1 MEMGK
6 KVQYGEP
13 VPRRTTHPS
22 HHTKND
28 NNFFQQRTYDTGY
41 RSEEHLVEEHYLLE
55 DSSNHFNYDPE
66 LTMKFSYLLFLSQCP
81 LASSFTSISQIQ
93 PRAANLFSSSVDD
106 ALEKTK
112 NHLKKLS
119 GPSEFEQDEEVLY
132 KQFIMKPATELKD
145 ELKKLKLQNKGRKP
159 DLARRL
165 VEHHINMNKK
175 EEEDEEEDGPLEP
188 VILEQWNSDHLES
201 IAPLKKFAKLP
212 ISNAAGTALARA
224 GFTTPT
230 PIQASALPL
239 LTKDKE
245 SLILHAET
253 GSGKTLCYLLP
264 ITEKLWRENDNASI
278 MNDDSGEPSYALI
291 LTPSRELAAQVA
303 GVATCLAPPGSV
315 RLITTPTN
323 LVRDSYENKEKSE
336 GDNGGR
342 LDNVISG
349 RKGTKL
355 IIGSAKSVMLSLFGD
370 DKLHPPTSKPEA
382 KKFLSGINYIVLDE
396 VGTFSLLRKKIDAK
410 NPTCFIS
417 DPLLTLAW
425 IQIDFWLSRQVAERL
440 RSITKNTTNQQQF

>member
-1 MEMGK
+1 M
-6 KVQYGEP
+6 
-13 VPRRTTHPS
+13 R
-22 HHTKND
+22 
-28 NNFFQQRTYDTGY
+28 F
-41 RSEEHLVEEHYLLE
+41 
-55 DSSNHFNYDPE
+55 SSF
-66 LTMKFSYLLFLSQCP
+66 LFLFQCP
-81 LASSFTSISQIQ
+81 LASSFTAISQIQ
-93 PRAANLFSSSVDD
+93 PRAANLFASSVDD
-106 ALEKTK
+106 PLEKTK
-112 NHLKKLS
+112 NHLKKLA
-119 GPSEFEQDEEVLY
+119 GPSEFSQDEEVLY
-132 KQFIMKPATELKD
+132 KQFIMKPATELKI
-145 ELKKLKLQNKGRKP
+145 ELKSLKLQNNGRKP

-165 VEHHINMNKK
+165 VEHYMNKK
-175 EEEDEEEDGPLEP
+175 EKEDEEEEQEQEESLEP
-188 VILEQWNSDHLES
+188 VIPQQWNSDDLED
-201 IAPLKKFAKLP
+201 ITPLKKFAKIS
-212 ISNAAGTALARA
+212 ISNTAGTALARA
-224 GFTTPT
+224 GFTIPT

-264 ITEKLWRENDNASI
+264 ITETLWRENENASL
-278 MNDDSGEPSYALI
+278 MDDGSGEPSYALI

-323 LVRDSYENKEKSE
+323 LLRDSYENKERSE

-342 LDNVISG
+342 LDNIIGG

-396 VGTFSLLRKKIDAK
+396 VGTFSLFTQEDRREI
-410 NPTCFIS
+410 CMHIS
-417 DPLLTLAW
+417 F
-425 IQIDFWLSRQVAERL
+425 QIHY
-440 RSITKNTTNQQQF
+440 